1 MNWRKVFTTNVNE
14 KWKIIHMVAKCEER
28 KRGWAKNQKLSWRHK
43 CLCVSEA
50 EVKAIFFLFHFCI
63 VWASRSR
70 RVFYLPLTII
80 SPRTDFWGKCVRCF
94 SHSIITFQ
102 NAHWPTKKYT
112 YFTNDIIRLMN
123 VMYSKSMN
131 GFKSWQIWTT
141 INEVGLKGKKK
152 T

>member
-1 MNWRKVFTTNVNE
+1 MWRGKEVEQKTKNSHDDISACVCQ
-14 KWKIIHMVAKCEER
+14 KQKS
-28 KRGWAKNQKLSWRHK
+28 KRF
-43 CLCVSEA
+43 
-50 EVKAIFFLFHFCI
+50 FFLFHFCI

-70 RVFYLPLTII
+70 TVFYLPLTII

>member
-1 MNWRKVFTTNVNE
+1 MWRGKEVEQKTKNSHDDVSACVCQKQKS
-14 KWKIIHMVAKCEER
+14 KW
-28 KRGWAKNQKLSWRHK
+28 
-43 CLCVSEA
+43 
-50 EVKAIFFLFHFCI
+50 FFYFFYSLFHFCI

-80 SPRTDFWGKCVRCF
+80 SPRTDFRGKCVRCF

-102 NAHWPTKKYT
+102 NAHWPTQKYT
-112 YFTNDIIRLMN
+112 YFTNDINTLERLCINYIRLMN
-123 VMYSKSMN
+123 VMYSKSMS

-141 INEVGLKGKKK
+141 ISDVGLKGKKK